1 MTPSE
6 RETLPNLPA
15 SLHPRLLALT
25 ARVSALLGSILVAE
39 GTAAGCHNDVGVAQ
53 ILEERWQ
60 SQGIYFARND
70 GRSLRHALP
79 FLVVI
84 RSIRLVLLQHERDV
98 LVRSI
103 ILHLTEAHGA
113 NMDAAGSND
122 ARNLGVDESCVTA
135 LSLRACDSTMSST
148 VVVQELFCEVAARNC
163 DSCTSSDI
171 AINQECAILT

>member
-60 SQGIYFARND
+60 SQGIHSARDD
-70 GRSLRHALP
+70 GRRLRHALP
-79 FLVVI
+79 LLVVI
-84 RSIRLVLLQHERDV
+84 RAIRLFFLQHERDV
-98 LVRSI
+98 LS
-103 ILHLTEAHGA
+103 EAHGS
-113 NMDAAGSND
+113 NMDASGA
-122 ARNLGVDESCVTA
+122 
-135 LSLRACDSTMSST
+135 
-148 VVVQELFCEVAARNC
+148 
-163 DSCTSSDI
+163 
-171 AINQECAILT
+171 